1 MRFGPRSW
9 FVGLAAAFLA
19 ANAAGA
25 SAGDEIPLEPGT
37 YAQTVEWCLVNRADQ
52 NGPDYKNKR
61 AYINLTQTEINWN
74 RTVGKIT
81 NASIDRNK
89 INLSVNL
96 TADGSEKAATMQ
108 LIRKSKKLFVLLGVN
123 FYHCSTYM
131 PNPWLGR

>member
-1 MRFGPRSW
+1 MHYGSRSL
-9 FVGLAAAFLA
+9 FLGLAAAFLA
-19 ANAAGA
+19 AHAAGA
-25 SAGDEIPLEPGT
+25 SAQDEIPLEPGT
-37 YAQTVEWCLVNRADQ
+37 YAQAVDWCRVDRADQ

-74 RTVGKIT
+74 QTVGKIT
-81 NASIDRNK
+81 NVSIDRKK

-96 TADGSEKAATMQ
+96 TTDGIEKAATMQ
-108 LIRKSKKLFVLLGVN
+108 LYRKSKKIFVLVGIN

>member
-1 MRFGPRSW
+1 MHYGSRSL
-9 FVGLAAAFLA
+9 FLGLAAAFLA
-19 ANAAGA
+19 TGAVGA
-25 SAGDEIPLEPGT
+25 SAQDEIPLDPGT

-74 RTVGKIT
+74 QTVGKIT
-81 NASIDRNK
+81 NVSIERNK
-89 INLSVNL
+89 INLSVSL

-108 LIRKSKKLFVLLGVN
+108 LTRKSKKIFVLLGVN
-123 FYHCSTYM
+123 FYRCNTYM